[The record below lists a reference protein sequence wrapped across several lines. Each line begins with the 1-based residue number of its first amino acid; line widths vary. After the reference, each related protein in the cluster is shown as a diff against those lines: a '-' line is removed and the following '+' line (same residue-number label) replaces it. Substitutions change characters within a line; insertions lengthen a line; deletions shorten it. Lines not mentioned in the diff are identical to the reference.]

1 MRSVDDIPMA
11 IRSDVI
17 MMSVVVKILDSII
30 LSQGILL
37 EEYFDCSVFS
47 VKKWLFLLLI
57 LLCYKTFA
65 KFGIS
70 RCSVILSIIF
80 LYDI

>member
-17 MMSVVVKILDSII
+17 MTSVVVKILDFII

-47 VKKWLFLLLI
+47 VKK
-57 LLCYKTFA
+57 
-65 KFGIS
+65 
-70 RCSVILSIIF
+70 
-80 LYDI
+80 

>member
-17 MMSVVVKILDSII
+17 MMSVVVKILDFII

-37 EEYFDCSVFS
+37 EEYFDCSVFFY
-47 VKKWLFLLLI
+47 KKMLI
-57 LLCYKTFA
+57 F
-65 KFGIS
+65 I
-70 RCSVILSIIF
+70 VDIIM
-80 LYDI
+80 L